1 MQSITRPK
9 EGKQKIVKKY
19 VFTGTSCTLISA
31 IIEHSRWSPVNLE
44 LFPAICCN
52 SGNKAEEIAKKR
64 RIEEERR
71 RERKRRLKKAR
82 MKEERKFSIRMEIN
96 EK

>member
-1 MQSITRPK
+1 M
-9 EGKQKIVKKY
+9 GKKY
-19 VFTGTSCTLISA
+19 SFTGTPCTLISA
-31 IIEHSRWSPVNLE
+31 ITEHSRWSPVNLE
-44 LFPAICCN
+44 IFPAICCN

-71 RERKRRLKKAR
+71 RERKRRSKKAR